1 MYRWLSLLYPS
12 LLWHVPV
19 KEKILYLTFD
29 DGPIPEVT
37 PWVLRELSKRNAKA
51 TFFCVGN
58 NVKKNP
64 EVYAQIL
71 QPKGHEVGNHTFHH
85 LNAWK
90 NSNQDYYTDIE
101 LTEKL
106 LHLPSFVRRKGKSN
120 FPKLKP
126 WKKRF
131 RIVMWD
137 VLSKDYDKDLTAEDC
152 LKRILRSAR
161 PGSIVVFHDS
171 LKAENRLRLL
181 LPKVLD
187 HYQSLGYTFHSL
199 AEFNTV
205 QKSV

>member
-1 MYRWLSLLYPS
+1 
-12 LLWHVPV
+12 
-19 KEKILYLTFD
+19 
-29 DGPIPEVT
+29 
-37 PWVLRELSKRNAKA
+37 LRELSKRNAKA

-71 QPKGHEVGNHTFHH
+71 AEGHEVGNHTFHH

-101 LTEKL
+101 LTEKIVASSL
-106 LHLPSFVRRKGKSN
+106 FRPPYGKI
-120 FPKLKP
+120 KLSQIKTL
-126 WKKRF
+126 KKRF

>member
-1 MYRWLSLLYPS
+1 MYRWLSFLYPS

-71 QPKGHEVGNHTFHH
+71 AEGHEVGNHTFHH

-101 LTEKL
+101 LTEKIVASSL
-106 LHLPSFVRRKGKSN
+106 FRPPYGKI
-120 FPKLKP
+120 KLSQIKTL
-126 WKKRF
+126 KKRF

-137 VLSKDYDKDLTAEDC
+137 VLSKDYDKDMTAEDC
-152 LKRILRSAR
+152 LKRILRSAK
-161 PGSIVVFHDS
+161 PGSIIVFHDS

-187 HYQSLGYTFHSL
+187 HYQSLGYTFLSL

-205 QKSV
+205 QKSA